1 MPLRFEL
8 PRRAERERLQR
19 VLSLPPEEA
28 APKLLGCVL
37 LRRAGRRVFA
47 ARLVEV
53 EAYLGVGDPAAH
65 AFRGRTPRTAPLFGA
80 PGTLYVYLVYG
91 LHHCLNLATD
101 RDGYPGCVLLR
112 AAEGLPGSGLR
123 PRALSGPGRLCRSL
137 AIDLKLTG
145 RQLFEP
151 DAALTL
157 REGPAPSRIGVA
169 RRVGIRQAAERRL
182 RFFDADSPALSSA
195 PD

>member
-1 MPLRFEL
+1 MAWRFEL
-8 PRRAERERLQR
+8 PGRAERERLLR
-19 VLSLPPEEA
+19 LLSLPPQQA

-53 EAYLGVGDPAAH
+53 EAYLGAGDPAAH
-65 AFRGRTPRTAPLFGA
+65 SYRGRTLRTAPLFGA
-80 PGTLYVYLVYG
+80 PGTIYVYLVYG
-91 LHHCLNLATD
+91 MHHCLNLATD
-101 RDGYPGCVLLR
+101 RNGAPGCVLVR
-112 AAEGLPGSGLR
+112 AAEGLPGSGLA

-157 REGPAPSRIGVA
+157 REGTAPQRIWVS
-169 RRVGIRQAAERRL
+169 RRVGIRQGVERRL
-182 RFFDADSPALSSA
+182 RFFDADSPAVSSA
-195 PD
+195 

>member
-8 PRRAERERLQR
+8 PRRAERERLLR
-19 VLSLPPEEA
+19 VLSLPPEQA

-65 AFRGRTPRTAPLFGA
+65 AFRGETPRTAPLFGA
-80 PGTLYVYLVYG
+80 PGTLYVYLIYG

-101 RDGYPGCVLLR
+101 RAGYPGCVLLR
-112 AAEGLPGSGLR
+112 AAEPLPGSGLR
-123 PRALSGPGRLCRSL
+123 PGALAGPGRLCRSL
-137 AIDLKLTG
+137 SIDVRLSG
-145 RQLFEP
+145 RQLFEQ
-151 DAALTL
+151 DAELTL
-157 REGPAPSRIGVA
+157 REGSRPRRIGVS
-169 RRVGIRQAAERRL
+169 RRVGIQRAPERRL
-182 RFFDADSPALSSA
+182 RFFDADSPAVSSA
-195 PD
+195 